1 MTINELDQ
9 GLRNLIASQP
19 MVTAGVNGEVIN
31 GINSL
36 IDAYRNLS
44 FRVQSYPCQDVMK
57 FGLTNEIAKLESNF
71 AGLATQVLQER
82 GINIMLYIPRTGAQY
97 GPMMNGYGMVNT
109 AVDPSVMIG
118 QMMYNAP
125 MTGASPMMPMPNAMV
140 QPGRPMPA
148 QPTYAQAQPVMSGLG
163 VPNFQQPRPMQK
175 HAPTFPGYA
184 PTNKPVKLEPG
195 VQSDQAMK
203 TRSAPQSKIKAEP
216 KRQNPMVETK
226 VASAPVEPVPEPE
239 QMEAAP
245 PSPAEMLMGGGNG
258 GGPSKS
264 QGRDYLMELL
274 KK

>member
-19 MVTAGVNGEVIN
+19 MVTTGVNGEVIN

-44 FRVQSYPCQDVMK
+44 FRIQSYPCQDVLK

-71 AGLATQVLQER
+71 TGYAVQVLQER

-109 AVDPSVMIG
+109 VVDPSVMIG

-125 MTGASPMMPMPNAMV
+125 MQNQTQMMPMPNTMV
-140 QPGRPMPA
+140 QAGRPVM
-148 QPTYAQAQPVMSGLG
+148 QQTYPQSQPVMSGLG
-163 VPNFQQPRPMQK
+163 VPNYQQQRPMQK
-175 HAPTFPGYA
+175 HAAPTFPGYA
-184 PTNKPVKLEPG
+184 PTNKPVRLEPTAPG
-195 VQSDQAMK
+195 EQLMK
-203 TRSAPQSKIKAEP
+203 TQSAPQTKIKAEP
-216 KRQNPMVETK
+216 KRQNPMVETR
-226 VASAPVEPVPEPE
+226 VASAPKEAVVEPVHEE
-239 QMEAAP
+239 VE
-245 PSPAEMLMGGGNG
+245 PSPAEMLMG

>member
-1 MTINELDQ
+1 
-9 GLRNLIASQP
+9 
-19 MVTAGVNGEVIN
+19 
-31 GINSL
+31 
-36 IDAYRNLS
+36 
-44 FRVQSYPCQDVMK
+44 
-57 FGLTNEIAKLESNF
+57 
-71 AGLATQVLQER
+71 
-82 GINIMLYIPRTGAQY
+82 MLYIPRTGAQY

-125 MTGASPMMPMPNAMV
+125 MAGPSPMMPMPNAMI
-140 QPGRPMPA
+140 QPGRPVA

-195 VQSDQAMK
+195 VQGDQAMK

-226 VASAPVEPVPEPE
+226 IASAPVEPVPEPE
-239 QMEAAP
+239 PSIPVAE

>member
-44 FRVQSYPCQDVMK
+44 FRIQSYPCQDVMK
-57 FGLTNEIAKLESNF
+57 FGLTNEVAKLESNF
-71 AGLATQVLQER
+71 TGLACQVLQER

-118 QMMYNAP
+118 QMMYNNP
-125 MTGASPMMPMPNAMV
+125 MQTPSPMMQMPNTMV
-140 QPGRPMPA
+140 QPGRPMQAAPY
-148 QPTYAQAQPVMSGLG
+148 TQAQPVMTGLG
-163 VPNFQQPRPMQK
+163 VPNYQQPRPMQK

-184 PTNKPVKLEPG
+184 PTNKPVKLEPVAQG
-195 VQSDQAMK
+195 DQVMK
-203 TRSAPQSKIKAEP
+203 TRSAPQTKIKAEP
-216 KRQNPMVETK
+216 KRQNPMTETK
-226 VASAPVEPVPEPE
+226 VATAPVEPVPEVDQGVAE
-239 QMEAAP
+239 
-245 PSPAEMLMGGGNG
+245 PSPAEMLMGG